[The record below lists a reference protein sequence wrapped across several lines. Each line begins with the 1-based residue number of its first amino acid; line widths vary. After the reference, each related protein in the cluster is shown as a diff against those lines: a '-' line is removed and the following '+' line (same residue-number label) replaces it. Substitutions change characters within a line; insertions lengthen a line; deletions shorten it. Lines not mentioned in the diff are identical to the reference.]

1 MSTTNNSEME
11 DRAVT
16 IVETFEASEIPA
28 LQGISPEQ
36 VDQKL
41 QSLLTYQV
49 PMAEAERVVVRSYLE
64 DAELNRD
71 DLPGSVADLAGF
83 APQPGHSFDRVM
95 IETIDEDSM
104 WCDLLVEVVELWEP
118 RSESIAQVGLIGDE
132 SGVIKFVKWASA
144 ELPELEE
151 GQTYTFQNVVSD
163 EYEGRYSVGL
173 NSATSVDPSDES
185 IDASDGTVEASGTI
199 VDIQDGSGLIKRCPH
214 EDCTRVL
221 QNGRCAEHGQVD
233 GEFDLRIK
241 AILDDGSQAVN
252 VIFDAEATTAV
263 TGLSM
268 EEAKQLAMDALSTD
282 VVEAQIRERVL
293 GRTYRLSGPVVGT
306 FLLVDEA
313 EEAPGAELG
322 LDAPALGPAVSRR
335 QAAKRVLAQ
344 EFNAATYSFKES
356 DEDRAPRYTL
366 LPTGEAVNRVFVAGT
381 LVETEDVG
389 QDSEYWKGRLIAGTE
404 SVFVYAG
411 RYQPDAMAALRAAE
425 TPSYVV
431 VVGKP
436 RTYEAGDYTNVSIQP
451 EAVVVVDAATR
462 DAWVDAAVRDTRARL
477 DGFEQ
482 GIAEYADR
490 AREVYGDDVS
500 SIEAAVEELSE
511 GDSDAVTPSPDE
523 DPEGEDQLPEP
534 SP

>member
-16 IVETFEASEIPA
+16 IVETFEASEIPT

-64 DAELNRD
+64 DAELDRD
-71 DLPGSVADLAGF
+71 DLPGPVADLAGF

-95 IETIDEDSM
+95 IETIDEDGM
-104 WCDLLVEVVELWEP
+104 WCDLIAEVVELWEP

-185 IDASDGTVEASGTI
+185 INASDGTVEASGTI

-282 VVEAQIRERVL
+282 V
-293 GRTYRLSGPVVGT
+293 
-306 FLLVDEA
+306 
-313 EEAPGAELG
+313 
-322 LDAPALGPAVSRR
+322 
-335 QAAKRVLAQ
+335 
-344 EFNAATYSFKES
+344 
-356 DEDRAPRYTL
+356 
-366 LPTGEAVNRVFVAGT
+366 
-381 LVETEDVG
+381 
-389 QDSEYWKGRLIAGTE
+389 
-404 SVFVYAG
+404 
-411 RYQPDAMAALRAAE
+411 
-425 TPSYVV
+425 
-431 VVGKP
+431 
-436 RTYEAGDYTNVSIQP
+436 
-451 EAVVVVDAATR
+451 
-462 DAWVDAAVRDTRARL
+462 
-477 DGFEQ
+477 
-482 GIAEYADR
+482 
-490 AREVYGDDVS
+490 
-500 SIEAAVEELSE
+500 
-511 GDSDAVTPSPDE
+511 
-523 DPEGEDQLPEP
+523 
-534 SP
+534 